1 MKYTSCIHFY
11 NRYHFKLDKYYA
23 RGPHASLHLVGAF
36 SSMNESDIIELHA
49 IFKAMLKQSP
59 DEGSLYFGA
68 QSDTYSECLKIPY
81 CFSHAMWILFL
92 LLFCVLYSFK
102 WNPCNAWLFLFFS
115 CYQVRIPVVIHI
127 VMGTTAQPLLVI
139 KKSNIMEN
147 IMRSA
152 VGWMY
157 EVTMN

>member
-68 QSDTYSECLKIPY
+68 QSDTYSAHSSSYPY
-81 CFSHAMWILFL
+81 SDG
-92 LLFCVLYSFK
+92 YNS
-102 WNPCNAWLFLFFS
+102 
-115 CYQVRIPVVIHI
+115 
-127 VMGTTAQPLLVI
+127 TA
-139 KKSNIMEN
+139 
-147 IMRSA
+147 SA
-152 VGWMY
+152 GY
-157 EVTMN
+157 